1 MYLTFEEYQQLGGKE
16 ELATFTILEDYASRR
31 VNELTRNRAKDI
43 APMPFNEVAGVPPLK
58 MCVFV
63 LVEFYQANNILG
75 KESNI
80 VSKSNNGISISYAT
94 ATASEVQNKEYSTV
108 KTYLQDI
115 KAGDGNSVM
124 WAGVR

>member
-1 MYLTFEEYQQLGGKE
+1 MYLSFEEYQQLGGKA

-31 VNELTRNRAKDI
+31 VNELTRNRAKYI
-43 APMPFNEVAGVPPLK
+43 APMPLNEVVGVTPLK

-80 VSKSNNGISISYAT
+80 IAETNNGISISYAT
-94 ATASEVQNKEYSTV
+94 ATADEVQSKEYSTV

-115 KAGDGNSVM
+115 KASDGNSVM
-124 WAGVR
+124 WLGVR

>member
-1 MYLTFEEYQQLGGKE
+1 MYLSFEEYQKLGGKA

-31 VNELTRNRAKDI
+31 VNELTRNRVKDI
-43 APMPFNEVAGVPPLK
+43 APMPLNEVVGVPPLK

-63 LVEFYQANNILG
+63 LIEFYQANNILG

-94 ATASEVQNKEYSTV
+94 AQAGEVQSKEYSTV
-108 KTYLQDI
+108 KTYLQDLN
-115 KAGDGNSVM
+115 ANDGNSVM